1 MGSKVMEKEPL
12 DDMCGMSR
20 KGRWI
25 WIVLDSVGIGAAP
38 DADQYGTDDVQSNTL
53 RHIAEAVGG
62 LNVPNLQR
70 LGLGCILDL
79 PGVSRQGAVGAYG
92 RMREQ
97 SYGKDTTNGH
107 WEFVGKILR
116 DPLPVYPNGF
126 PPEVIEPFE
135 AYVGKPVLCNRPAS
149 GTEVIKELGELHM
162 QTGRPIVY
170 TSADSVFQ
178 IAAHESVV
186 PLETLYDWCQYARN
200 HILVGKHAVGRVI
213 ARPFEGEPGSFRRTH
228 NRKDFSLQFGETV
241 LNRIVDA
248 GYPVCGIG
256 KIYDIYGGSGIT
268 EGIHT
273 ENNDDGMT
281 KLIQRLDQ
289 QERGMIYANLVDF
302 DALYGHR
309 NDPVGFARAVE
320 AFDERLPEVFEKMR
334 PGDVL
339 CITADHG
346 CDPTTPGTDHTREWV
361 PLLLWHS
368 GMSTAVPLGDRQTF
382 ADVGATVAEF
392 FGVPG
397 PEVGTS
403 VLPQLGAIPEA

>member
-1 MGSKVMEKEPL
+1 MAKESFDEMREKT
-12 DDMCGMSR
+12 R
-20 KGRWI
+20 TGRWI

-70 LGLGCILDL
+70 LGLGCIQDI
-79 PGVSRQGAVGAYG
+79 PGVPCDGAVGAFG
-92 RMREQ
+92 RMREK
-97 SYGKDTTNGH
+97 SFGKDTTNGH
-107 WEFVGKILR
+107 WEFVGKVLS

-135 AYVGKPVLCNRPAS
+135 AYVGKKVLCNRPAS

-186 PLETLYDWCQYARN
+186 PVETLYDWCQYARDQ
-200 HILVGKHAVGRVI
+200 ILTGKHAVGRVI
-213 ARPFEGEPGSFRRTH
+213 ARPFEGTPGSFRRTH

-241 LNRIVDA
+241 LNHVVDA

-273 ENNDDGMT
+273 ENNEDGMT
-281 KLIQRLDQ
+281 KLIQRMDVQ
-289 QERGMIYANLVDF
+289 DRGMIYANLVDF

-320 AFDERLPEVFEKMR
+320 AFDKRLPELFAKLR

-361 PLLLWHS
+361 PLLIWHS
-368 GMSTAVPLGDRQTF
+368 GMTRAVSLGDRQTF

-403 VLPQLGAIPEA
+403 FFSELGAIPEA

>member
-1 MGSKVMEKEPL
+1 MAKESL
-12 DDMCGMSR
+12 DEMHGKTR
-20 KGRWI
+20 TGRWI

-70 LGLGCILDL
+70 LGLGCIQDI
-79 PGVSRQGAVGAYG
+79 PGVSGEGAVGAYG
-92 RMREQ
+92 RMREK

-107 WEFVGKILR
+107 WEFVGKVLS
-116 DPLPVYPNGF
+116 DPLPVYPDGF

-135 AYVGKPVLCNRPAS
+135 AYVGKKVLCNRPAS

-186 PLETLYDWCQYARN
+186 PVETLYDWCQYARD
-200 HILVGKHAVGRVI
+200 HILTGKHAVGRVI
-213 ARPFEGEPGSFRRTH
+213 ARPFEGAPGSFRRTH

-256 KIYDIYGGSGIT
+256 KIHDIYGGSGIT

-281 KLIQRLDQ
+281 KLIQRMDVQ
-289 QERGMIYANLVDF
+289 DRGMIYANLVDF

-320 AFDERLPEVFEKMR
+320 AFDKRLPELLAKFR

-368 GMSTAVPLGDRQTF
+368 GMTGAVPLGDRQTF
-382 ADVGATVAEF
+382 ADVGATVADF
-392 FGVPG
+392 FGVSR

-403 VLPQLGAIPEA
+403 FFAELGAIPEA